1 MKSEKKKVSLAKALK
16 SAVQFISKPF
26 QAAEPEQSKLVK
38 RPRRYTISKPDAES
52 ELESAIDKIADEI
65 CEFDKKLT
73 DVGGDA
79 AEESQDRSDLVNSNG
94 HEADEQTGLQYNSF
108 HSNAYDSITDIF
120 CSGADALRKFD
131 DFEMIKEIH
140 EKFPAFVAKGLTD
153 AQART
158 EMLNV
163 INDSKFM
170 KQFLAK
176 YDIDV
181 FYFFRLMY
189 RFYSHLFNATFVK
202 KIQKNL
208 KYKKYVPRK
217 RRTGRK
223 GSMKIRKNK
232 KYDF

>member
-1 MKSEKKKVSLAKALK
+1 M
-16 SAVQFISKPF
+16 
-26 QAAEPEQSKLVK
+26 
-38 RPRRYTISKPDAES
+38 
-52 ELESAIDKIADEI
+52 
-65 CEFDKKLT
+65 
-73 DVGGDA
+73 
-79 AEESQDRSDLVNSNG
+79 VNSDG
-94 HEADEQTGLQYNSF
+94 PETTEPTGLQYNSF
-108 HSNAYDSITDIF
+108 HSNSYDSITDIF
-120 CSGADALRKFD
+120 CSGADALGKFD

-140 EKFPAFVAKGLTD
+140 EKFPAFAARELTD
-153 AQART
+153 AQARS

-170 KQFLAK
+170 KQFLTK